1 MLVLLRL
8 APYFKK
14 YKFRFLLGILFVTIS
29 NYCSTAI
36 PPVVGAIING
46 LRNQHTNTDFITEAI
61 VKILLLTAGSGVFMM
76 LTRMTI
82 IVGSRLIEYDVRNDL
97 LRAIERQNVSFFHE
111 YSTGSLMAHA
121 TNDISALRE
130 FIGPAIMYSA
140 NTITTFIFAVT
151 LMVHLN
157 ASITFVALFP
167 LPIMAYA
174 TYAIGRKVHF
184 AFKDVQEH
192 FGSLTSQVQEALSGV
207 RVVRAYSR
215 EEYERI
221 GFNKSSTEY
230 SKKNLRLAKIQS
242 LTMPSMMLL
251 VGLSNV
257 LVLSYGGLQVMNG
270 KAQLGDLSQF
280 FIYLNQLIWPVA
292 AIGWVMNLIQRASA
306 STLRITAILN
316 RQPEIKDNVQT
327 DKTIQSING
336 DINFENVSFRYKSR
350 DVAVLEDITIHIPN
364 GTSLG
369 IVGATGSG
377 KSSLVNLIPRLQDIN
392 SGSITISGHEIATIP
407 IQILR
412 NSIGIVQQ
420 EPFLFSL
427 SIADNIRFG
436 KPDATEAEIIRASK
450 LAALHDDIATL
461 HDGYNTIVGER
472 GITLS
477 GGQKQRTAIA
487 RALVREPKILILDDA
502 LSAVDTSTEEKILN
516 GLTEIMQDRTTI
528 VIAHRLSTVKN
539 CDKIIVI
546 NAGTIAEEGT
556 HSELIQL
563 GKLYAEMYERQLLE
577 QEIGEYGLQ

>member
-14 YKFRFLLGILFVTIS
+14 YKYRFLLGILFVTIS

-36 PPVVGAIING
+36 PPVVGGIING
-46 LRNQHTNTDFITEAI
+46 LSHHHANTDFITTAI
-61 VKILLLTAGSGVFMM
+61 IKILFLTAGSGFFMM
-76 LTRMTI
+76 LTRLCI
-82 IVGSRLIEYDVRNDL
+82 IMGSRLIEFDVRNDL
-97 LRAIERQNVSFFHE
+97 LRAIEKQNVSFFHE

-121 TNDISALRE
+121 TNDVSALRE

-140 NTITTFIFAVT
+140 NTLTTFLFALT
-151 LMVHLN
+151 LMLQLN
-157 ASITFVALFP
+157 TSITLVALFP

-215 EEYERI
+215 EEYERV
-221 GFNKSSTEY
+221 GFNRSSTEY
-230 SKKNLRLAKIQS
+230 SQKNLRLAKIQS
-242 LTMPSMMLL
+242 LSMPAMMFL

-270 KAQLGDLSQF
+270 KALLGDLSQF

-292 AIGWVMNLIQRASA
+292 AIGWVMNLIQRAAA
-306 STLRITAILN
+306 STQRLTAILGSN
-316 RQPEIKDNVQT
+316 PEIKDNDIT
-327 DKTIQSING
+327 DKNIKTLQGEITFSKVTFQYISRNTPVLT
-336 DINFENVSFRYKSR
+336 DISLN
-350 DVAVLEDITIHIPN
+350 IPN

-369 IVGATGSG
+369 IVGATGHG
-377 KSSLVNLIPRLQDIN
+377 KSSLVNLIPRLQDVTT
-392 SGSITISGHEIATIP
+392 GEITIDGHPINTIP
-407 IQILR
+407 LQTLR
-412 NSIGIVQQ
+412 SSIGIVQQ

-436 KPDATEAEIIRASK
+436 RPEATEEEIIQASK
-450 LAALHDDIATL
+450 LAALHEDISTL
-461 HDGYNTIVGER
+461 KEGYSTIVGER

-487 RALVREPKILILDDA
+487 RALVRQPKILILDDA
-502 LSAVDTSTEEKILN
+502 LSAVDTATEEKILN
-516 GLTEIMQDRTTI
+516 GLQEVMKNRTTI
-528 VIAHRLSTVKN
+528 IIAHRLSTVKN

-546 NAGTIAEEGT
+546 EEGTIAEEGT
-556 HSELIQL
+556 HFELIAL
-563 GKLYAEMYERQLLE
+563 GKLYAEMYERQQLE
-577 QEIGEYGLQ
+577 QEIGEYGT

>member
-1 MLVLLRL
+1 
-8 APYFKK
+8 
-14 YKFRFLLGILFVTIS
+14 
-29 NYCSTAI
+29 
-36 PPVVGAIING
+36 
-46 LRNQHTNTDFITEAI
+46 
-61 VKILLLTAGSGVFMM
+61 MM

-82 IVGSRLIEYDVRNDL
+82 IVGSRLIEYDLRNDL
-97 LRAIERQNVSFFHE
+97 LLAIERQNVSFFHE

-121 TNDISALRE
+121 TNDVAALRE

-140 NTITTFIFAVT
+140 NTITTFIFAMT

-174 TYAIGRKVHF
+174 TYSIGRKVHF

-230 SKKNLRLAKIQS
+230 SQKNLRLAKIQS
-242 LTMPSMMLL
+242 LTMPAMMFL

-257 LVLSYGGLQVMNG
+257 LVLGYGGMQVMNG

-306 STLRITAILN
+306 STIRLTAILN
-316 RQPEIKDNVQT
+316 SQPAIKDNENT
-327 DKTIQSING
+327 DRTITSVNG
-336 DINFENVSFRYKSR
+336 DINFSGVSFRYKSR
-350 DVAVLEDITIHIPN
+350 TASVLNDITLRIPN
-364 GTSLG
+364 GSSLG
-369 IVGATGSG
+369 IVGATGNG
-377 KSSLVNLIPRLQDIN
+377 KSTFVNLIPRLQDIT
-392 SGSITISGHEIATIP
+392 SGSITIDGHDITAIP
-407 IQILR
+407 LQTLR
-412 NSIGIVQQ
+412 NTIGIVQQ

-436 KPDATEAEIIRASK
+436 KPDATEEEIIKASR
-450 LAALHDDIATL
+450 LAALHEDISLL
-461 HDGYNTIVGER
+461 HDGYNTVVGER

-487 RALVREPKILILDDA
+487 RAMVREPKILILDDA
-502 LSAVDTSTEEKILN
+502 LSAVDTATEEKILN
-516 GLTEIMQDRTTI
+516 GLTELMNGRTTI
-528 VIAHRLSTVKN
+528 IIAHRLSTVKN
-539 CDKIIVI
+539 CTKIIVLDE
-546 NAGTIAEEGT
+546 GRIAEEGT
-556 HSELIQL
+556 HNELIAY

-577 QEIGEYGLQ
+577 EEIGVYGAHTPQ

>member
-14 YKFRFLLGILFVTIS
+14 YKYRFLLGIVFVTIS

-46 LRNQHTNTDFITEAI
+46 LRHQHANSDFITEAI
-61 VKILLLTAGSGVFMM
+61 ITILLLTAGSGLFMM
-76 LTRMTI
+76 LTRMCI
-82 IVGSRLIEYDVRNDL
+82 IVGSRLIEYDLRNDL

-121 TNDISALRE
+121 TNDVSAVRE

-140 NTITTFIFAVT
+140 NTLTTFIFAIS

-157 ASITFVALFP
+157 ASITLVALCP
-167 LPIMAYA
+167 LPIMAYT
-174 TYAIGRKVHF
+174 TYLIGKKVHF

-215 EEYERI
+215 EEYERK
-221 GFNKSSTEY
+221 GFNRSSLEY
-230 SKKNLRLAKIQS
+230 SQKNLRLAKIQS
-242 LTMPSMMLL
+242 LSMPAMMLL
-251 VGLSNV
+251 VGISNV
-257 LVLSYGGLQVMNG
+257 LVLGYGGFQVMSG
-270 KAQLGDLSQF
+270 KALLGDLSQF

-292 AIGWVMNLIQRASA
+292 AIGWVMNLIQRAAA
-306 STLRITAILN
+306 STSRLTAILN
-316 RQPEIKDNVQT
+316 SQPDIEDNKQT
-327 DKTIQSING
+327 DKTIDSLSG
-336 DINFENVSFRYKSR
+336 DLRYSHVSFRYKSR
-350 DVAVLEDITIHIPN
+350 NTPVLNDISIHIPN

-377 KSSLVNLIPRLQDIN
+377 KSSLVNLLPRLQDVT
-392 SGSITISGHEIATIP
+392 SGSILIDGHDIKKIP
-407 IQILR
+407 LQILR
-412 NSIGIVQQ
+412 NTIGIVQQ

-436 KPDATEAEIIRASK
+436 KPEATEDEIIRAST
-450 LAALHDDIATL
+450 LAALHDDISSL
-461 HDGYNTIVGER
+461 RDGYDTIVGER

-487 RALVREPKILILDDA
+487 RAIVRQPKILILDDA
-502 LSAVDTSTEEKILN
+502 LSAVDTATEEKILN
-516 GLTEIMQDRTTI
+516 GLSEIMSNRTTI
-528 VIAHRLSTVKN
+528 IIAHRLSTVKN
-539 CDKIIVI
+539 CDTIIVI
-546 NAGTIAEEGT
+546 DDGKIAEQGT
-556 HSELIQL
+556 HNQLIEH

-577 QEIGEYGLQ
+577 QEIGDYGI